1 MASATDVRLIMSA
14 MQKRTIEGAA
24 FVIAIVLF
32 VFFFGRQAWAWAT
45 WNEAKNTLDFGIVK
59 ISNRPAFPNDV
70 RSVMLGLIVPIVLAA
85 AGRVIG
91 QGGAPPAG
99 SRGA

>member
-1 MASATDVRLIMSA
+1 MDAAQR
-14 MQKRTIEGAA
+14 RTIEGAA

-32 VFFFGRQAWAWAT
+32 VFFFAKQAWAWAT

-59 ISNRPAFPNDV
+59 ITNRPPFPNDV
-70 RSVMLGLIVPIVLAA
+70 RSVLLGLIVPIALAA

-91 QGGAPPAG
+91 QGGRRSGAPGGAG
-99 SRGA
+99 SGGA

>member
-1 MASATDVRLIMSA
+1 MDATQR
-14 MQKRTIEGAA
+14 RTIEGGA

-45 WNEAKNTLDFGIVK
+45 WNEAKNTIDFGIVK
-59 ISNRPAFPNDV
+59 FSTRPAFPSDV
-70 RSVMLGLIVPIVLAA
+70 RSVVLGLIVPIVFAT

-91 QGGAPPAG
+91 SPRGAGAGGSGG
-99 SRGA
+99 SRGGGA

>member
-1 MASATDVRLIMSA
+1 MDAGQR
-14 MQKRTIEGAA
+14 RTIEGAM

-59 ISNRPAFPNDV
+59 ITNRPPFPNDL
-70 RSVMLGLIVPIVLAA
+70 RSVLLGLIVPIALAA

-91 QGGAPPAG
+91 QGSSLGRGSSGA
-99 SRGA
+99 

>member
-1 MASATDVRLIMSA
+1 MSATQR
-14 MQKRTIEGAA
+14 RTIEGAV

-45 WNEAKNTLDFGIVK
+45 WDEAKNTLDFGIVK

-70 RSVMLGLIVPIVLAA
+70 RSVMLGLIVPIALAA

-91 QGGAPPAG
+91 QGGAPRAGRPGGAG
-99 SRGA
+99 SGGA

>member
-1 MASATDVRLIMSA
+1 MDAGQR
-14 MQKRTIEGAA
+14 RTIEGAM

-32 VFFFGRQAWAWAT
+32 VFFFARQAWAWAT

-59 ISNRPAFPNDV
+59 ISSRPAFPNDV
-70 RSVMLGLIVPIVLAA
+70 RSVMLGLIVPIALAA
-85 AGRVIG
+85 VGRVIG
-91 QGGAPPAG
+91 QGGAPGTG